1 MPYQVVCCL
10 SFGPVS
16 LDRDFL
22 DLLLT
27 KIRLF
32 LYEKKSENYL
42 SFDSFTNKC
51 GETRTKCVSKFW
63 IILEMYIIGQN
74 QHKTFTLKLRNFQMS
89 FKSNPGVH
97 WSCFTLLC
105 DWSKKLAPPS
115 QPIRYMA

>member
-32 LYEKKSENYL
+32 LYEKKAKITCRS
-42 SFDSFTNKC
+42 
-51 GETRTKCVSKFW
+51 
-63 IILEMYIIGQN
+63 I
-74 QHKTFTLKLRNFQMS
+74 
-89 FKSNPGVH
+89 
-97 WSCFTLLC
+97 
-105 DWSKKLAPPS
+105 PS
-115 QPIRYMA
+115 QINAAKPERNAPRDFGSFWKCN

>member
-51 GETRTKCVSKFW
+51 SETRTKCASRFW
-63 IILEMYIIGQN
+63 IILEMLLIGQN
-74 QHKTFTLKLRNFQMS
+74 QHKTFTPKLRNFQMS
-89 FKSNPGVH
+89 LKSNPGVH

-115 QPIRYMA
+115 QPIRYTA